1 MPESRGTKT
10 GERLR
15 APEEIEAI
23 RKLKARYFRL
33 LDTKLWDEMV
43 GCFTADAVLAEHERN
58 IFVEGGTPI
67 VEFLKQGLGADYI
80 VTVHHGHNAEI
91 ELTSDTTAKATWA
104 LNDYL
109 LNRQTNKGTRGYG
122 YYEDEYVKEKGEWKI
137 KRTTVKHVHREKFK
151 KED

>member
-58 IFVEGGTPI
+58 IFLEGGTTI
-67 VEFLKQGLGADYI
+67 VEFLKQGLGLDYV

-91 ELTSDTTAKATWA
+91 ELTSNTTARATWA
-104 LNDYL
+104 FNDYL
-109 LNRQTNKGTRGYG
+109 FNRQTSKGTRGYG
-122 YYEDEYVKEKGEWKI
+122 YYEDEYVKEKGSWKI
-137 KRTTVKHVHREKFK
+137 KRTTVKHVHKEKFAR
-151 KED
+151 DG

>member
-1 MPESRGTKT
+1 MSESASRETSEKP
-10 GERLR
+10 R
-15 APEEIEAI
+15 ALEEIEAI
-23 RKLKARYFRL
+23 RKLKARYFRF

-58 IFVEGGTPI
+58 IFVEGGKPI
-67 VEFLKQGLGADYI
+67 VDFLKQGLGVDHI

-91 ELTSDTTAKATWA
+91 EITSNTTARATWA

-109 LNRQTNKGTRGYG
+109 LNRQNGKGTRGYG

-137 KRTTVKHVHREKFK
+137 KRTIVKHVHKEKFAT
-151 KED
+151 EG